1 MPLERFRL
9 DGQIALVTGGGR
21 GIGLA
26 IAQILVD
33 AGATVTVADVD
44 PKLGSAAVQTLGK
57 QARFFALDVTD
68 PGEVAKAAAA
78 VNVEHGGL
86 DVLINNA
93 GVCVDSPAIGTTNE
107 IWRAQMAVNLD
118 AVFYCCREFGRQMV
132 ERGRGSI
139 VNMSSIA
146 GLIDIRPQNHI
157 AYSTAKAGVIQLSKV
172 LASEWARHNVRVNA
186 IAPGYVATDM
196 TRSVSQNQFL
206 DTWKSLIPTGR
217 LMSADEIAYAVLFL
231 ASPASSSV
239 TGQVLVADSGYT
251 VW

>member
-1 MPLERFRL
+1 V
-9 DGQIALVTGGGR
+9 I
-21 GIGLA
+21 
-26 IAQILVD
+26 
-33 AGATVTVADVD
+33 VADVD

-68 PGEVAKAAAA
+68 PGGVAKAAAA
-78 VNVEHGGL
+78 VNAEHRGL

-93 GVCVDSPAIGTTNE
+93 GVCIDSPAIEMTNE

-217 LMSADEIAYAVLFL
+217 LMSVDEIAYAVLFL

>member
-1 MPLERFRL
+1 MALDRFRL
-9 DGQIALVTGGGR
+9 DGRLALVTGAGR

-26 IAQILVD
+26 IAETCVD
-33 AGATVTVADVD
+33 AGATVIIADID
-44 PKLGSAAVQTLGK
+44 SKLGSAAAQELGK
-57 QARFFALDVTD
+57 QARFLALDVTD
-68 PGEVAKAAAA
+68 PDQVSSIAQKVRE
-78 VNVEHGGL
+78 EHNRL

-93 GVCVDSPAIGTTNE
+93 GVCVDSPAIEMTNE
-107 IWRAQMAVNLD
+107 TWRAQLAVNLD
-118 AVFYCCREFGRQMV
+118 GVFYCCREFGRQMV
-132 ERGRGSI
+132 ERGGGSI

-172 LASEWARHNVRVNA
+172 LASEWALHNVRVNA
-186 IAPGYVATDM
+186 VAPGYVATDM
-196 TRSVSQNQFL
+196 TMSVAKNQFSE
-206 DTWKSLIPTGR
+206 TWRSLIPTGR
-217 LMSADEIAYAVLFL
+217 FMSVDEVAYAVLFL

>member
-78 VNVEHGGL
+78 VNAEHGGL

-93 GVCVDSPAIGTTNE
+93 GVCVDSPAIGMTNE

-217 LMSADEIAYAVLFL
+217 IMSADEIAYAVLFL

>member
-1 MPLERFRL
+1 MRVRL
-9 DGQIALVTGGGR
+9 DGRTALVTGAGR

-26 IAQILVD
+26 IAETLIE
-33 AGATVTVADVD
+33 AGANVIVADID
-44 PKLGSAAVQTLGK
+44 TKSGSAAAEQLGN
-57 QARFFALDVTD
+57 QARFLRLDVTD
-68 PGEVAKAAAA
+68 PNQVAQAAQTIKAD
-78 VNVEHGGL
+78 HGGL

-93 GVCVDSPAIGTTNE
+93 GVCVDSPAEETTNE
-107 IWRAQMAVNLD
+107 IWRSQLAVNLD
-118 AVFYCCREFGRQMV
+118 GVFYCCREFGRQMI
-132 ERGRGSI
+132 ERGHGSI

-196 TRSVSQNQFL
+196 PMSVAGGSQFL
-206 DTWKSLIPTGR
+206 ETWKSMIPTGR

-231 ASPASSSV
+231 ASSASSSV

>member
-1 MPLERFRL
+1 MALERFRL
-9 DGQIALVTGGGR
+9 DGQTALVTGGGR

-26 IAQILVD
+26 IAETLLE
-33 AGATVTVADVD
+33 AGATVIVADID
-44 PKLGSAAVQTLGK
+44 PKSGAAVAGKLGE
-57 QARFFALDVTD
+57 QARFLQLDVTHPD
-68 PGEVAKAAAA
+68 QVAKVA
-78 VNVEHGGL
+78 EKIGEDHGGL

-93 GVCVDSPAIGTTNE
+93 GVCVDAPATETTNE
-107 IWRAQMAVNLD
+107 IWRTQLAVNLD
-118 AVFYCCREFGRQMV
+118 GVFYCCREFGRRMV

-196 TRSVSQNQFL
+196 PMPVGGSEFL
-206 DTWKSLIPTGR
+206 ETWKSLIPTGR
-217 LMSADEIAYAVLFL
+217 LLSADEIGYAVLFL
-231 ASPASSSV
+231 ASSASSSV
-239 TGQVLVADSGYT
+239 TGQVLVTDSGYT

>member
-1 MPLERFRL
+1 MALERFRL
-9 DGQIALVTGGGR
+9 DRQIALVTGGGR

-33 AGATVTVADVD
+33 AEATVIVADID
-44 PKLGSAAVQTLGK
+44 PKLGLAAAQKLGK
-57 QARFFALDVTD
+57 QARFLALDVTD
-68 PGEVAKAAAA
+68 PAEVAKGAEA
-78 VNVEHGGL
+78 VKAEHGGL

-93 GVCVDSPAIGTTNE
+93 GVCIDSPAIEMANE

-132 ERGRGSI
+132 ERGGGSI

-172 LASEWARHNVRVNA
+172 LASEWAQHNVRVNA

-196 TRSVSQNQFL
+196 TMSVAKNQFL

-217 LMSADEIAYAVLFL
+217 LMSVDEIGYAVLFL

>member
-1 MPLERFRL
+1 MALERFRL
-9 DGQIALVTGGGR
+9 DGRTALVTGAGR

-26 IAQILVD
+26 IAETLLE
-33 AGATVTVADVD
+33 AGATVIVADIN
-44 PKLGSAAVQTLGK
+44 PKSGCAATEKLGE
-57 QARFFALDVTD
+57 QAQFVPLDVTD
-68 PGEVAKAAAA
+68 PGQVAKVA
-78 VNVEHGGL
+78 EKITEDHGGL

-93 GVCVDSPAIGTTNE
+93 GVCIDSAATETTNE
-107 IWRAQMAVNLD
+107 IWRAQLAVNLD
-118 AVFYCCREFGRQMV
+118 GVFYCCREFGRQMV
-132 ERGRGSI
+132 EQGSGSI

-172 LASEWARHNVRVNA
+172 LASEWAAHNVRVNA

-196 TRSVSQNQFL
+196 TMSVGKNEFL
-206 DTWKSLIPTGR
+206 ETWKSLIPTGR
-217 LMSADEIAYAVLFL
+217 FMSVDEIAYAVLFL

-251 VW
+251 AW

>member
-1 MPLERFRL
+1 MALDRFRL
-9 DGQIALVTGGGR
+9 DDRVALVTGGGR

-26 IAQILVD
+26 IAQTCVD
-33 AGATVTVADVD
+33 AGATVIITDID
-44 PKLGSAAVQTLGK
+44 PKLGSAAAQKIGK
-57 QARFFALDVTD
+57 QARFLALDVTD
-68 PGEVAKAAAA
+68 PDQVANLAER
-78 VNVEHGGL
+78 VRQEHNGL

-93 GVCVDSPAIGTTNE
+93 GVCIDSPAIQMTNE
-107 IWRAQMAVNLD
+107 TWRAQLAVNLD
-118 AVFYCCREFGRQMV
+118 GVFYCCREFGRQMV
-132 ERGRGSI
+132 ERGGGSI

-172 LASEWARHNVRVNA
+172 LASEWAPHNVRINA

-196 TRSVSQNQFL
+196 TASVAKNEFL
-206 DTWKSLIPTGR
+206 ETWKSLIPTGR
-217 LMSADEIAYAVLFL
+217 FMSVDEIAYAVLFL

-251 VW
+251 AW

>member
-1 MPLERFRL
+1 M
-9 DGQIALVTGGGR
+9 
-21 GIGLA
+21 
-26 IAQILVD
+26 
-33 AGATVTVADVD
+33 
-44 PKLGSAAVQTLGK
+44 
-57 QARFFALDVTD
+57 
-68 PGEVAKAAAA
+68 
-78 VNVEHGGL
+78 
-86 DVLINNA
+86 
-93 GVCVDSPAIGTTNE
+93 TNE

-217 LMSADEIAYAVLFL
+217 LMSVDEIAYAVLFL

>member
-1 MPLERFRL
+1 MTKQRL
-9 DGQIALVTGGGR
+9 AGKTALVTAAGQ
-21 GIGLA
+21 GIGRATAELFA
-26 IAQILVD
+26 SE
-33 AGATVTVADVD
+33 GATVLATDINGDLLAGVA
-44 PKLGSAAVQTLGK
+44 GCRT
-57 QARFFALDVTD
+57 RRLDVRD
-68 PGEVAKAAAA
+68 PEEIAAAISDA
-78 VNVEHGGL
+78 GPIDILFNCAGYVHSGTILECEESTWNFSFDINVTSMYR
-86 DVLINNA
+86 LI
-93 GVCVDSPAIGTTNE
+93 
-107 IWRAQMAVNLD
+107 RAALPGML
-118 AVFYCCREFGRQMV
+118 

-206 DTWKSLIPTGR
+206 DIWKSLIPTGR
-217 LMSADEIAYAVLFL
+217 LMSVDEIAYAVLFL